1 MTWALLAILVA
12 VLALLVFLL
21 VKHRDLQKSLEKSP
35 EADMPLLLL
44 NQQVEALR
52 EQVRVNLEG
61 SANLLQNQLGQLNQQ
76 LNQRLK
82 DSSEVLQKSQETVNQ
97 RLDNAARV
105 VSEVQGK
112 LGKLEE
118 ANQRLF
124 EVGKDIRSLQEILK
138 APKLRGSLG
147 EFFLSDLLAQILPR
161 EHYELQHAFKNG
173 EKVDAAIRLGDK
185 WVPVD
190 AKFPLENFQRL
201 LATEQEAEKRALK
214 TLFVSDVK
222 KHINAIADK
231 YIRPDEDTFDF
242 ALMYVPAENV
252 YYEIIIK
259 SDLSEGDHL
268 LANYAMA
275 RRVIPVSPNTLYV
288 YLHTIVL
295 GLKGLRIEKEAK
307 EILNGLNRLG
317 ADLGRIAEAFR
328 KVGVHLNNAQGA
340 FEDAEGRLT
349 KFGDKMG
356 RLHGQG
362 EGAAA
367 VAGAVAGES
376 SLENSEKVRLLPG
389 N

>member
-1 MTWALLAILVA
+1 MTWVLLAILVA
-12 VLALLVFLL
+12 VFAVLVFVL
-21 VKHRDLQKSLEKSP
+21 VKQRDLQKSLEKSP
-35 EADMPLLLL
+35 DADVPLLLL

-61 SANLLQNQLGQLNQQ
+61 NANTFVQHLGQLNEQ
-76 LNQRLK
+76 LNSRLK
-82 DSSEVLQKSQETVNQ
+82 DSSEVLQKSQESVGQ

-105 VSEVQGK
+105 VAEVQGK

-118 ANQRLF
+118 ANLRIF

-147 EFFLSDLLAQILPR
+147 EYFLSDLLSQILPR

-190 AKFPLENFQRL
+190 AKFPLENFQRI
-201 LATEQEAEKRALK
+201 LAAEQEADKK
-214 TLFVSDVK
+214 PFKKLFVSDVK
-222 KHINAIADK
+222 KHIDAIAQK

-259 SDLSEGDHL
+259 DDLSEGEHK

-295 GLKGLRIEKEAK
+295 GLKGLTIEKAAK
-307 EILNGLNRLG
+307 EILNGLARLG
-317 ADLGRIAEAFR
+317 TDLSKISESFR

-340 FEDAEGRLT
+340 FEDAEGRLG
-349 KFGDKMG
+349 KFGDKIE
-356 RLHGQG
+356 RLHGAPEAAEAVLG
-362 EGAAA
+362 ED
-367 VAGAVAGES
+367 
-376 SLENSEKVRLLPG
+376 EKVRLLPTSNG
-389 N
+389 

>member
-1 MTWALLAILVA
+1 MTWALLAILIA
-12 VLALLVFLL
+12 VFLVLVFLV
-21 VKHRDLQKSLEKSP
+21 VKQRDLQKSLQKSP
-35 EADMPLLLL
+35 DADVPLLLL
-44 NQQVEALR
+44 NQQVENLR

-61 SANLLQNQLGQLNQQ
+61 NATLLGEQLGQLNNQ
-76 LNQRLK
+76 LNQRLR
-82 DSSEVLQKSQETVNQ
+82 DSSELLQKSQENINS

-118 ANQRLF
+118 ANLRLF

-147 EFFLSDLLAQILPR
+147 EYFLNDLLSQILPR

-201 LATEQEAEKRALK
+201 LSAEQETEKKNLK

-231 YIRPDEDTFDF
+231 YIRSDEDTFDF

-259 SDLSEGDHL
+259 DDLTEGDHL

-275 RRVIPVSPNTLYV
+275 RRVIPVSPNTLYI

-295 GLKGLRIEKEAK
+295 GLKGLTIEKTAK
-307 EILNGLNRLG
+307 EILDGLARMG
-317 ADLGRIAEAFR
+317 TDLGRISEAFR

-340 FEDAEGRLT
+340 FEDADGRLG
-349 KFGDKMG
+349 KFGEKMG
-356 RLHGQG
+356 RLYGQS
-362 EGAAA
+362 ESGA
-367 VAGAVAGES
+367 
-376 SLENSEKVRLLPG
+376 ENTLSADEKVRLLPT
-389 N
+389 NSV

>member
-1 MTWALLAILVA
+1 MTWVLLAILVA
-12 VLALLVFLL
+12 VFGVLVFLL
-21 VKHRDLQKSLEKSP
+21 LKQRDLQKSLEKSP
-35 EADMPLLLL
+35 DADVPLLLL
-44 NQQVEALR
+44 NQQIESLR

-61 SANLLQNQLGQLNQQ
+61 NANTFVQHLGQLNEQ
-76 LNQRLK
+76 LNSRLK
-82 DSSEVLQKSQETVNQ
+82 DSSEVLQKSQESVGQ

-105 VSEVQGK
+105 VGEVQGK
-112 LGKLEE
+112 LAKLEE
-118 ANQRLF
+118 ANLRIF

-147 EFFLSDLLAQILPR
+147 EYFLSDLLSQILPR

-190 AKFPLENFQRL
+190 AKFPLENFQRI
-201 LATEQEAEKRALK
+201 LAAEQEADKK
-214 TLFVSDVK
+214 PFKKLFVSDVK
-222 KHINAIADK
+222 KHIDAIAQK

-259 SDLSEGDHL
+259 DDLSEGEHK
-268 LANYAMA
+268 LANYAMS

-295 GLKGLRIEKEAK
+295 GLKGLTIEKAAK
-307 EILNGLNRLG
+307 DILSGLARLS
-317 ADLGRIAEAFR
+317 ADLGKISESFR

-340 FEDAEGRLT
+340 FEDAEGRLG
-349 KFGDKMG
+349 KFGDRIE
-356 RLHGQG
+356 RLHGAPETTAEGVLG
-362 EGAAA
+362 ED
-367 VAGAVAGES
+367 
-376 SLENSEKVRLLPG
+376 EKVRLLPTSNG
-389 N
+389 